1 MARVGSFIN
10 GPVVTSIAE
19 PKPGQPETDVH
30 VGLALLVGFAICVF
44 SLVMAFLLAFIDL
57 WAEKKDGIKVEL
69 SEDEKFK
76 MRDLKDFCTK
86 ERLPYWLV
94 TGSCVSIYMV
104 VFIYISNS
112 TTMLIDLYGF
122 GSLAGT
128 IYGVPYIISGVL
140 SPILGFVI
148 DKVGKR
154 ALFSKF
160 YFLLI
165 TSFLYISRQFT
176 NP

>member
-1 MARVGSFIN
+1 M
-10 GPVVTSIAE
+10 
-19 PKPGQPETDVH
+19 H
-30 VGLALLVGFAICVF
+30 VGLALLVGFGVCIF
-44 SLVMAFLLAFIDL
+44 SLFMALLLAFIDY
-57 WAEKKDGIKVEL
+57 WAEKKDGVKVEL

-76 MRDLKDFCTK
+76 MEDLKGFCSK
-86 ERLPYWLV
+86 ERIPYWLV
-94 TGSCVSIYMV
+94 TGSCVAIYMV

-112 TTMLIDLYGF
+112 TTMLETQYGF

-128 IYGVPYIISGVL
+128 IYGIPYIISGVL

-160 YFLLI
+160 NHSSLFI
-165 TSFLYISRQFT
+165 VRC
-176 NP
+176 